1 MTRRAIVTVGD
12 RIRAKRL
19 AKKLSQLE
27 LANLAKVRPET
38 VNRIETGRSP
48 ASLASLHK
56 IAPVLDTTVDGLLQD
71 ESAASPKPA
80 KSTTKGKK

>member
-12 RIRAKRL
+12 RVRAKRL

-27 LANLAKVRPET
+27 LANLAKLRPET

-48 ASLASLHK
+48 ASLVSLHK
-56 IAPVLDTTVDGLLQD
+56 IAPVLDTTVDGLLAD
-71 ESAASPKPA
+71 ESAPPPKPA
-80 KSTTKGKK
+80 KTTKGKK

>member
-1 MTRRAIVTVGD
+1 MSRRAIVTVGD

-56 IAPVLDTTVDGLLQD
+56 IAPVLDTTVDGLLAD
-71 ESAASPKPA
+71 ESTAPPTPA
-80 KSTTKGKK
+80 KKKKG